1 MRQKKYVSSGGLA
14 FSEKE
19 DMRKLA
25 KQAAKGWH
33 LQDFAFMGY
42 RLVRGEPKLVQYMI
56 DYRTLDEAEEQEYLE
71 MFNHAGWRLVCSS
84 YGMYIFEASAD
95 VAPIYTDVDTK
106 QDKLKRATSFIPKM
120 ALVTTIMTIISF
132 MMNHV
137 IDSSAITVI
146 CFLLFIISICSIAM
160 TVSFYFRMFK
170 LMRKGED

>member
-42 RLVRGEPKLVQYMI
+42 RLVRGEPKQVQYMI

-71 MFNHAGWRLVCSS
+71 TFDHAGWRLVCSS

-106 QDKLKRATSFIPKM
+106 QDKLKRASSFIPKM
-120 ALVTTIMTIISF
+120 ALVTTLLTIISF
-132 MMNHV
+132 QISQETNSK
-137 IDSSAITVI
+137 IAAII
-146 CFLLFIISICSIAM
+146 CFLLFVITICSIAM
-160 TVSFYFRMFK
+160 TVSFSFRMLR

>member
-1 MRQKKYVSSGGLA
+1 MRQRKYISSGGLA

-42 RLVRGEPKLVQYMI
+42 RLVRGEPKQVQYMI

-71 MFNHAGWRLVCSS
+71 MFEHAGWTRVCSS
-84 YGMYIFEASAD
+84 YGMYIFEASTD

-106 QDKLKRATSFIPKM
+106 QDKLRRATSFIPKM
-120 ALVTTIMTIISF
+120 ALVTTILTIITYLI
-132 MMNHV
+132 NNI
-137 IDSSAITVI
+137 IDSRVAAII
-146 CFLLFIISICSIAM
+146 CFLLFVIAICSIAM
-160 TVSFYFRMFK
+160 TVSFYFRMLK
-170 LMRKGED
+170 LSRKGED

>member
-1 MRQKKYVSSGGLA
+1 MRQRKYISSGGLA

-42 RLVRGEPKLVQYMI
+42 QLVRAEPKQVQYMI
-56 DYRTLDEAEEQEYLE
+56 DYRTLDEAEEHEYLE
-71 MFNHAGWRLVCSS
+71 MFEHAGWTRVCSS
-84 YGMYIFEASAD
+84 YGMYIFEASTD
-95 VAPIYTDVDTK
+95 VPPIYTDADTK
-106 QDKLKRATSFIPKM
+106 QDKLKRSTSFIPKM
-120 ALVTTIMTIISF
+120 ALVTTILTIVSF
-132 MMNHV
+132 MLNHV
-137 IDSSAITVI
+137 IDSRVITVI